1 MFKDQTAI
9 VGIGQTEFSKNIDST
24 ELNLACK
31 AIKLALDDAGIN
43 PDQVDAL
50 GSFTYEENPEFE
62 ISRNLGFGNLH
73 YWSQAPY
80 GGGASCV
87 GSLLLFFIPFVNFF
101 SCRFF
106 FSFVIFF
113 LLL

>member
-62 ISRNLGFGNLH
+62 ISRNL
-73 YWSQAPY
+73 A
-80 GGGASCV
+80 
-87 GSLLLFFIPFVNFF
+87 F
-101 SCRFF
+101 SNKG
-106 FSFVIFF
+106 
-113 LLL
+113 L

>member
-50 GSFTYEENPEFE
+50 GSFTYE
-62 ISRNLGFGNLH
+62 
-73 YWSQAPY
+73 
-80 GGGASCV
+80 
-87 GSLLLFFIPFVNFF
+87 
-101 SCRFF
+101 
-106 FSFVIFF
+106 
-113 LLL
+113 